1 MLFVSQATT
10 LSVFSTKDVM
20 VNVVADLGAS
30 IKEYGL
36 TVYDC
41 IITLCIYT
49 VTLNARKMLILIV

>member
-1 MLFVSQATT
+1 
-10 LSVFSTKDVM
+10 M

-30 IKEYGL
+30 IKECGL